1 MTRVCGKLRPLLDG
15 CRGNRDCWDSV
26 AKGEAIQESAMRLP
40 TDAEG
45 ADTNYRDRLIAL
57 LHVPPLPSGLI
68 SPDVSRMSPSPQ
80 MQDSSRRSNYSN
92 SSINTTGGSGDEAP
106 PAGITVGG
114 SRGGGAAPT

>member
-26 AKGEAIQESAMRLP
+26 AKGETIQESAMRLP

-68 SPDVSRMSPSPQ
+68 SPDVSRMSADAGQQSQ
-80 MQDSSRRSNYSN
+80 EQLLQLVDQYYRGKWGRS
-92 SSINTTGGSGDEAP
+92 TACRDH
-106 PAGITVGG
+106 
-114 SRGGGAAPT
+114 GGG